1 MENYERYIGQ
11 VFDNRYRIDA
21 LIGVGGMAVV
31 YKAVDLLMRR
41 IVAVKI
47 LRDDISTD
55 DASVKRF
62 INESKAV
69 AMLSHPN
76 IVNIYDVSVR
86 DNVKYIVMEY
96 IEGIT
101 LKNYMTRREVLS
113 FKETLGYTMQIL
125 RALDHAHKK
134 GIVHRD
140 IKPQNIMLLRDGV
153 IKVMDFGI
161 AKLPNADT
169 VTMSDKA
176 IGTVYYISPEQASGE
191 TIDARSDLYSLGV
204 LMYEMSTG
212 RLPFDAESPVTVA
225 LKQVNDEAAPPRS
238 INPKIPQG
246 LEQIITKAMEK
257 DPSTRYQN
265 AEQMLECLEK
275 LRENPAIVFKPKASE
290 KFKSFFQ
297 KRLPLGR
304 VSKSMLPIVIGV
316 FTAFFIAFS
325 ICAVYI
331 FTHSFTTS
339 TIDDYESVDV
349 ENFVGATY
357 TEELEKWFHSSMY
370 FRLAG
375 IEYRFDEDSVKG
387 QIIGQSPAPGE
398 SKRVLAGKQFCE
410 VTLIISNGEEN
421 FKLEDYV
428 SQDYRLVVSDLRKL
442 QIKCNV
448 TRKPSMVYPTGSV
461 IGSEPV
467 AGTMITA
474 GDTIELI
481 VSRGAGDADLSMPDF
496 EGKNEAETF
505 FILAEN
511 KLRVGKITYE
521 KSDKAE
527 GTVIG
532 QSIEP
537 EMPLYYFT
545 VIDFVVSGGPKYG
558 EVEETTTEEVTT
570 DPEESTVPEES
581 TSEEAPV
588 DPAESSTEEAPTDP
602 EESSTEEAPVDPAE
616 SSTEEAPVDP
626 EESSSEDAPVDPEE
640 SSSEDAPTDPEES
653 SSEDAPTDPESPES
667 PVEE

>member
-1 MENYERYIGQ
+1 MDIYEKYIGQ

-113 FKETLGYTMQIL
+113 FKEVLGYSMQIL

-161 AKLPNADT
+161 AKLPNAET

-191 TIDARSDLYSLGV
+191 AIDARSDLYSLGAV
-204 LMYEMSTG
+204 MYEMATG
-212 RLPFDAESPVTVA
+212 RLPFDADSPVTVA
-225 LKQVNDEAAPPRS
+225 LKQLNDKAVPPRT

-257 DPSTRYQN
+257 DPSVRYQN

-275 LRENPAIVFKPKASE
+275 LRENPSIIFKPKASE
-290 KFKSFFQ
+290 KLKVFFQ
-297 KRLPLGR
+297 KGLPLGR
-304 VSKSMLPIVIGV
+304 VSRSMLPIVVGV
-316 FTAFFIAFS
+316 FTAFFIAFG
-325 ICAVYI
+325 ICAVYV

-339 TIDDYESVDV
+339 TIDDYESVNV

-357 TEELEKWFHSSMY
+357 TEELEKWFKSSMY

-375 IEYRFDEDSVKG
+375 VEYRYDENTEKG
-387 QIIGQSPAPGE
+387 RIIGQYPAAGE
-398 SKRVLAGKQFCE
+398 SKRVLAGKQLCD
-410 VTLIISNGEEN
+410 VTLIISNGEES
-421 FKLEDYV
+421 FKLDDYI
-428 SQDYRLVVSDLRKL
+428 SRDYRLVVTELRRL
-442 QIKCNV
+442 QLKCTV
-448 TRKPSMVYPTGSV
+448 EKKASMVYKSGAI
-461 IGSEPV
+461 IGTEPSSGNTV
-467 AGTMITA
+467 TV
-474 GDTIELI
+474 GDTVTLTVSSGPQSPDIE
-481 VSRGAGDADLSMPDF
+481 MPDF
-496 EGKNEAETF
+496 EGMNEAEA
-505 FILAEN
+505 FISVAEN
-511 KLRVGKITYE
+511 KLRVGKVTYE
-521 KSDKAE
+521 KSDKKA

-532 QSIEP
+532 QSVEEGTP
-537 EMPLYYFT
+537 SYYYTTVDFT
-545 VIDFVVSGGPKYG
+545 VSGGPSYG
-558 EVEETTTEEVTT
+558 EEDDTTTSPESTEPPESTST
-570 DPEESTVPEES
+570 DESSEPSESTSTDPTDDPEESTSDDSGNADESSADESSEPDES
-581 TSEEAPV
+581 TSEDNSEEPSE
-588 DPAESSTEEAPTDP
+588 DNSESDP
-602 EESSTEEAPVDPAE
+602 E
-616 SSTEEAPVDP
+616 
-626 EESSSEDAPVDPEE
+626 
-640 SSSEDAPTDPEES
+640 
-653 SSEDAPTDPESPES
+653 
-667 PVEE
+667 VEE

>member
-1 MENYERYIGQ
+1 MDIYERYIGQ

-113 FKETLGYTMQIL
+113 FKETLGYSMQIL

-161 AKLPNADT
+161 AKLPNAET

-191 TIDARSDLYSLGV
+191 ALDSRSDLYSLGV

-212 RLPFDAESPVTVA
+212 RLPFEADSPVSVA
-225 LKQVNDEAAPPRS
+225 LKQVNDDAAPPRS

-246 LEQIITKAMEK
+246 LEQIIMKAMEK
-257 DPSTRYQN
+257 DPSIRYQN

-275 LRENPAIVFKPKASE
+275 LRENPSIVFKPKASE

-316 FTAFFIAFS
+316 FSAFFIAFS

-331 FTHSFTTS
+331 FTHSFS
-339 TIDDYESVDV
+339 NSSIEDYESVDV

-357 TEELEKWFHSSMY
+357 TEELERWFQSSKY

-375 IEYRFDEDSVKG
+375 VEYRFDENTEKG
-387 QIIGQSPAPGE
+387 RIIGQSPAAGE

-421 FKLEDYV
+421 FELEDYI
-428 SQDYRLVVSDLRKL
+428 SRDYRLVVSELRNL
-442 QIKCNV
+442 QIKSNV
-448 TRKPSMVYPTGSV
+448 TRTDSMVYPAGTV
-461 IGSEPV
+461 IGSNPP
-467 AGTMITA
+467 AGTMISA
-474 GDTIELI
+474 GDTIELF
-481 VSRGAGDADLSMPDF
+481 VSRGAGDADLEMPDF
-496 EGKNEAETF
+496 EGKHEAETF
-505 FILAEN
+505 ISMAEN
-511 KLRVGKITYE
+511 KLRIGKVTYE
-521 KSDKAE
+521 KSEKAA

-532 QSIEP
+532 QSIEAGEP
-537 EMPLYYFT
+537 VYYYT

-558 EVEETTTEEVTT
+558 EPEETTTEEVTT
-570 DPEESTVPEES
+570 DPEESSTPEE
-581 TSEEAPV
+581 TVE
-588 DPAESSTEEAPTDP
+588 P
-602 EESSTEEAPVDPAE
+602 EESSSEETPA
-616 SSTEEAPVDP
+616 DP
-626 EESSSEDAPVDPEE
+626 EESSSEDAPADPEE
-640 SSSEDAPTDPEES
+640 SSSEETPADPEESSSEETPTDPEES
-653 SSEDAPTDPESPES
+653 SSEETPTDPEESSSEEAPTDPIEDPDA
-667 PVEE
+667 PVEA

>member
-1 MENYERYIGQ
+1 MDIYERYIGQ

-161 AKLPNADT
+161 AKLPNAET

-191 TIDARSDLYSLGV
+191 AIDARSDLYSLGV

-238 INPKIPQG
+238 INPKIPPG

-257 DPSTRYQN
+257 DPSVRYQN

-275 LRENPAIVFKPKASE
+275 LRENPSIVFKPKVSE

-304 VSKSMLPIVIGV
+304 VSRSMLPIVIGV
-316 FTAFFIAFS
+316 FTSFFIIFS
-325 ICAVYI
+325 ICAVSI
-331 FTHSFTTS
+331 FTSAFS
-339 TIDDYESVDV
+339 NSSIEDYESVDV

-357 TEELEKWFHSSMY
+357 TEELEKWFQSSMY
-370 FRLAG
+370 FRLAEV
-375 IEYRFDEDSVKG
+375 EYKFDENSVKG
-387 QIIGQSPAPGE
+387 QIIGQSPAAGE

-410 VTLIISNGEEN
+410 VKLIISNGEEN
-421 FKLEDYV
+421 FKLEDYFLR
-428 SQDYRLVVSDLRKL
+428 DYRLVVSELRKL
-442 QIKCNV
+442 QIKC
-448 TRKPSMVYPTGSV
+448 TITKQPSMAYT
-461 IGSEPV
+461 
-467 AGTMITA
+467 AGTVLSSVPAAGSLVTA

-481 VSRGAGDADLSMPDF
+481 VSQGAGDADLEMPDYT
-496 EGKNEAETF
+496 GKNEAETF
-505 FILAEN
+505 ISMAEN

-521 KSDKAE
+521 KSDKPA

-537 EMPLYYFT
+537 ETPVYFYT
-545 VIDFVVSGGPKYG
+545 VVDFTVSGGSKYG
-558 EVEETTTEEVTT
+558 EPEETTTEEVTT
-570 DPEESTVPEES
+570 DPEEVT
-581 TSEEAPV
+581 
-588 DPAESSTEEAPTDP
+588 DPA
-602 EESSTEEAPVDPAE
+602 
-616 SSTEEAPVDP
+616 
-626 EESSSEDAPVDPEE
+626 ESSSEDAPVDPAESSSEDVPVDPAE
-640 SSSEDAPTDPEES
+640 SSSEDAPVDPAES
-653 SSEDAPTDPESPES
+653 SSEDAPADPAESSTEETTDAPQEDPDVPEGPADPKNPEA
-667 PVEE
+667 PVEV

>member
-1 MENYERYIGQ
+1 MDIYEKYIGQ

-21 LIGVGGMAVV
+21 LIGIGGMAVV

-113 FKETLGYTMQIL
+113 FKEILGYSMQIL

-161 AKLPNADT
+161 AKLPNAET

-191 TIDARSDLYSLGV
+191 AIDARSDLYSLGAV
-204 LMYEMSTG
+204 MYEMATG
-212 RLPFDAESPVTVA
+212 RLPFDADSPVTVA
-225 LKQVNDEAAPPRS
+225 LKQLNDKATPPRS

-257 DPSTRYQN
+257 EPSVRYQN

-290 KFKSFFQ
+290 KLKSFFQ
-297 KRLPLGR
+297 KGLPLGR
-304 VSKSMLPIVIGV
+304 VSKSMLPIVVGV
-316 FTAFFIAFS
+316 FTAFFIIFG
-325 ICAVYI
+325 ICAVYV

-339 TIDDYESVDV
+339 TIDDYESIDVD
-349 ENFVGATY
+349 NFVGATY
-357 TEELEKWFHSSMY
+357 TDELEKWFQSSMY

-375 IEYRFDEDSVKG
+375 VEYKYDENTEKG
-387 QIIGQSPAPGE
+387 RIIGQYPAAGE
-398 SKRVLAGKQFCE
+398 SKRVLAGKQLCE
-410 VTLIISNGEEN
+410 VTLIISNGEES
-421 FKLEDYV
+421 FKLDDYI
-428 SQDYRLVVSDLRKL
+428 SRDYRLVVTELRRL
-442 QIKCNV
+442 QLKCTV
-448 TRKPSMVYPTGSV
+448 EKKPSMVYKSGAIIST
-461 IGSEPV
+461 EPSSGNTV
-467 AGTMITA
+467 TV
-474 GDTIELI
+474 GDTITLT
-481 VSRGAGDADLSMPDF
+481 VSSGAQSPDFEMPDF
-496 EGKNEAETF
+496 EGMNEAEA
-505 FILAEN
+505 FISVAEN
-511 KLRVGKITYE
+511 KLRVGKVTYK
-521 KSDKAE
+521 KSDKKA
-527 GTVIG
+527 GTVIA
-532 QSIEP
+532 QSIEEGTP
-537 EMPLYYFT
+537 TYCYT
-545 VIDFVVSGGPKYG
+545 TIDFTVSGGPKYG
-558 EVEETTTEEVTT
+558 EVTEVTT
-570 DPEESTVPEES
+570 KVETTEPP
-581 TSEEAPV
+581 
-588 DPAESSTEEAPTDP
+588 ESS
-602 EESSTEEAPVDPAE
+602 SSSDSPSE
-616 SSTEEAPVDP
+616 P
-626 EESSSEDAPVDPEE
+626 EESSSEELSEPTESSVDDPSEPEESSVSEDESSEPAE
-640 SSSEDAPTDPEES
+640 SSSEDDPSEPSEDDPDSPSES
-653 SSEDAPTDPESPES
+653 SSEDDPTVKD
-667 PVEE
+667 